1 MKIDEKIEKII
12 FKIID
17 EKNIELN
24 LEMEKSLDT
33 IIIGKDSELDS
44 LGVFSF
50 VLDVEKE
57 IENEFDKDVSLINDE
72 FFNNTSNHMEN
83 IKNLKIF
90 LIKMLSNI

>member
-17 EKNIELN
+17 EKNIEFN
-24 LEMEKSLDT
+24 LEMEKSLNT

-57 IENEFDKDVSLINDE
+57 IENEFDTQVSLINDE
-72 FFNNTSNHMEN
+72 FFDNKSKHMEN